1 MGEKYTLSIV
11 DFGDDFTW
19 EHVQKRLDKE
29 FGYRLPNALEA
40 VYIEFP
46 YQAIWVND
54 IIGESNP
61 VMDNEWG
68 VQVVHSGAYG
78 LILVEA

>member
-1 MGEKYTLSIV
+1 MDKIV
-11 DFGDDFTW
+11 NFNTIDFGDGFTW

-54 IIGESNP
+54 IIGESNA